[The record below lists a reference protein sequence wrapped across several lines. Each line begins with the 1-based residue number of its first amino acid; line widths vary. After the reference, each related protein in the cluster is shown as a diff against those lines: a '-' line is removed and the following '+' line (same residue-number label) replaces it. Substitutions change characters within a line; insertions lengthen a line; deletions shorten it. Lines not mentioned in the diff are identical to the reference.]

1 GGLFRFDGTAPPA
14 DLLWLLGYAVV
25 GVLLLDGRERRREAV
40 AGHRDPVTLFRAVA
54 FGLMVVGIVVFSGP
68 APQSFLYFNF

>member
-1 GGLFRFDGTAPPA
+1 MLA
-14 DLLWLLGYAVV
+14 YAII

-54 FGLMVVGIVVFSGP
+54 FGVMIVGIIIFSGP
-68 APQSFLYFNF
+68 APQTFLYFNF